1 MGLNAKRSVFVTEYV
16 KDMNATQAAIRAG
29 YSEKTAYSM
38 GQRLLKNVE
47 IKAEIEKILSKVRK
61 KNIADTV
68 EIEAYL
74 TSLIR
79 GEEKEETLAFQGDG
93 VQEIKKIEVS
103 AKDRIK
109 AAELLGKRYSMWID
123 KQQVEHS
130 GQVNFVDDLSES
142 SD

>member
-1 MGLNAKRSVFVTEYV
+1 MDLNAKQKKFVNEYI
-16 KDMNATQAAIRAG
+16 KTANATRSALNAG
-29 YSEKTAYSM
+29 YSAKSAASQ
-38 GQRLLKNVE
+38 GQRLLNNEKVSEAIKKRMEKLERKAIAEQEE
-47 IKAEIEKILSKVRK
+47 ILE
-61 KNIADTV
+61 
-68 EIEAYL
+68 YL

-103 AKDRIK
+103 SKDRIK

-123 KQQVEHS
+123 KQQIEHS